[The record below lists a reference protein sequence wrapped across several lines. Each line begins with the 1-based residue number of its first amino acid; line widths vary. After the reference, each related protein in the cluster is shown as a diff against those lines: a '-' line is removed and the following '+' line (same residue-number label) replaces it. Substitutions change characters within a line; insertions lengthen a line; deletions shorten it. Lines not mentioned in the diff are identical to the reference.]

1 MPAGL
6 PTQAAIAAARRALA
20 ARRAEAIAAF
30 RLDRHPGRLFAR
42 LVAASDE
49 SLRALWAACGFGR
62 TALLAAVGGYGRGEL
77 YPHSDID
84 LLIVPPDASEGG
96 AAGVEAFIG
105 ACWDVG
111 LAIGHAVRTPDECV
125 AEALA
130 DITVQTSLLEA
141 RWLAGDR
148 RRFRALV
155 ERLDEQCD
163 PAAFHTAKLLEMR
176 QRHVKYE
183 DTPYSLEPNTKENPG
198 GLRDLH
204 VVRWCARAAGFGRSW
219 LELERRGLATAEEV
233 RALRRNERMLQSVR
247 AMLHIIAGRR
257 EDRLVFDLQAQVA
270 RAFGFDGDSERR
282 ASEELMQRYYWAA
295 KTVTQMTAILLQNV
309 EDALHPQPDAE
320 PQPIDHEFHNRLGL
334 LDAIDPTL
342 FERDPAAILRAFL
355 ALERHPD
362 LSGITAPTLRGIWH
376 ARTRL
381 DARFRRRPE
390 NRALFLQLLQ
400 QPRGVTRV
408 LRRMNQWSV
417 LGRYL
422 PEFRRI
428 VGRMQHDLFH
438 VYTVDQHILM
448 VVRNLRR
455 FAMDEHAH
463 EYPLCSQLMA
473 GMRAPWR
480 LTIAALFHDIAKGR
494 GGDHSTLGRQDAIR
508 FCRAHGLDAAD
519 TDLIGFLVEH
529 HLTMSSI
536 AQKQD
541 LSDPEVVRRFAQ
553 LVGDEERLTA
563 LYLLTVA
570 DIRGTSPK
578 VWNAWKAKLL
588 QDLYHAAR
596 RVLAG
601 EAPGAGAIL
610 EQLRTEATRLLNL
623 YAIAPESYA
632 RFWSQLDVG
641 YFLRTDPADI
651 AWHTRVLHGH
661 VDTAAPIVRTRLSAI
676 GEGFQVVVYMP
687 DRPETFARICSFFD
701 SRNLSVL
708 DARIHT
714 TRAGYALDS
723 FVVIDPGGSGHYR
736 DILPL
741 IEDELG
747 RRLVSD
753 SPLPPPVRGRIS
765 RRSRYF
771 PIPPSVELRPDER
784 GQHYL
789 LAVTA
794 NDRTGL
800 LYGIAQVLA
809 RHGVNLHTAR
819 VTTLGER
826 VEDMFLIDG
835 PALAKAREQISLET
849 ELLSTL
855 QA

>member
-1 MPAGL
+1 MQAGG
-6 PTQAAIAAARRALA
+6 PTQATIAAIRQTLA
-20 ARRAEAIAAF
+20 ERRAEAIAAF
-30 RLDRHPGRLFAR
+30 RADRNPGRLFAR
-42 LVAASDE
+42 LADAADD
-49 SLRALWAACGFGR
+49 SLRALWERCGCGR
-62 TALLAAVGGYGRGEL
+62 TAMLAAVGGYGRGEL

-84 LLIVPPDASEGG
+84 LLIVPPSDADGG
-96 AAGVEAFIG
+96 SGGVEAFVG

-111 LAIGHAVRTPDECV
+111 LAISHGVRTPDECL

-148 RRFRALV
+148 RVFRTLNT
-155 ERLDEQCD
+155 RLDAQRD
-163 PAAFHTAKLLEMR
+163 PAAFFTAKLLEMR

-183 DTPYSLEPNTKENPG
+183 DTPYSLEPNAKENPG

-204 VVRWCARAAGFGRSW
+204 VVRWTARAAGFGHTWR
-219 LELERRGLATAEEV
+219 ELARRGLATTEEV
-233 RALRRNERMLQSVR
+233 SALRRNERMLQSVR

-270 RAFGFDGDSERR
+270 RAFGFSSGSERR

-295 KTVTQMTAILLQNV
+295 KTVTQMTSILLQNL
-309 EDALHPQPDAE
+309 EGALHPQPDAE
-320 PQPIDHEFHNRLGL
+320 PEPIDHEFRNRLGL
-334 LDAIDPTL
+334 LEANDPTL

-355 ALERHPD
+355 ALELHPE
-362 LSGITAPTLRGIWH
+362 LTGMTAPALRAIWH

-381 DARFRRRPE
+381 DAAFRRRPE
-390 NRALFLQLLQ
+390 NRALFLRLLQ

-422 PEFRRI
+422 PAFRRI

-473 GMRAPWR
+473 GMPAPWR

-494 GGDHSTLGRQDAIR
+494 GGDHSSLGCRDAIR
-508 FCRAHGLDAAD
+508 FCRAHGLERAD
-519 TDLIGFLVEH
+519 TELIGFLVEH
-529 HLTMSSI
+529 HLTMSSV

-553 LVGDEERLTA
+553 LVGSEERLTA

-588 QDLYHAAR
+588 QDLYHGAR

-601 EAPGAGAIL
+601 EAPGRDAIL
-610 EQLRTEATRLLNL
+610 DHLREEARRLLNL
-623 YAIAPESYA
+623 YAIAPDSYA
-632 RFWSQLDVG
+632 RFWAQLDVG

-651 AWHTRVLHGH
+651 AWHTRVLHRH
-661 VDTAAPIVRTRLSAI
+661 VDTPTPVVRTRLSSI
-676 GEGFQVVVYMP
+676 GEGFQVVVYLP
-687 DRPETFARICSFFD
+687 DRPETFARICGFFD
-701 SRNLSVL
+701 SRNLSIL
-708 DARIHT
+708 DARVHT
-714 TRAGYALDS
+714 TRHGYALDS
-723 FVVIDPGGSGHYR
+723 FVVIEPGGAGHYR

-753 SPLPPPVRGRIS
+753 SPLPAPVRGRIS

-771 PIPPSVELRPDER
+771 PIAPSVELRPDER

-849 ELLSTL
+849 ELLAAL